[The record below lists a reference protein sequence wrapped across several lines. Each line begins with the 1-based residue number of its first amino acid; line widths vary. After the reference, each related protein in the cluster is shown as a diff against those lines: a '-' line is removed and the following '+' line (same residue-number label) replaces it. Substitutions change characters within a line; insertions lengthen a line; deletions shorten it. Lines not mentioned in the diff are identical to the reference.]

1 MLKFFLVSLTDDVQY
16 TKLAACLNRLRQP
29 GNPHPP
35 TVLFNNKLLVQV
47 SLLKKNSAWSIIQ
60 TLFEKSFPQNE
71 LPPVKH
77 LIRTVQKNYFPFR
90 KILCSEQL
98 KFHHFAM
105 RRNIF
110 SLKKKLYAQKRWVV
124 FSF

>member
-29 GNPHPP
+29 GNPHQP

-77 LIRTVQKNYFPFR
+77 LIRTVQKNYFPFKKNSMLR
-90 KILCSEQL
+90 AVKIPSFCDATQ
-98 KFHHFAM
+98 H
-105 RRNIF
+105 IF
-110 SLKKKLYAQKRWVV
+110 P
-124 FSF
+124 